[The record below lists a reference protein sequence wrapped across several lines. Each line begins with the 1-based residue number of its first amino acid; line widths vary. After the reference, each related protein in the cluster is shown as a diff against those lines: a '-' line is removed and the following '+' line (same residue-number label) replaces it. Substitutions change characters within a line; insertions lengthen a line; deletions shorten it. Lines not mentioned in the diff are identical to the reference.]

1 MKTNTSATF
10 CFLNQI
16 LTYLLC
22 AGFISGCSGKSSQ
35 NKVNV
40 IDNKVTTKKLIDID
54 DGAYWQEQV
63 NYQSSTTLVTSKIL
77 TPEGHQLASSQL
89 RETTL
94 TPLNLPSNLNVNA
107 FTVRSRGGIKT
118 QEAVYIAPK
127 LYLYR
132 KSDKARVQVKQIG
145 ENVLIPLHA
154 ILVDGFSKEVPSSN
168 GIDTVSLPDSYLI
181 NEDEVNKALI
191 SRGFKEPIALGPL
204 DGCPKRFTLTVAGE
218 SYDITPASLS
228 GSNQCELNRPF
239 TLNLVVPKSKAD
251 FIVNEALYY
260 NEVDVQAS
268 FEILVG
274 YVESDTHIQLDR
286 SKIYESLS
294 ASLVGKYPPY
304 AKATV
309 EANLKKIIQSETM
322 NVFIKGDRND
332 IINQLFEAAYNSFV
346 QPFDLTIPNFQSEVD
361 CNDTSACVSVS
372 YNKQNESRNLSIGY
386 QQYSTTLTGQ
396 VISSFAKAQ
405 QILYPEVVLQSVT
418 DDGMSINYISN
429 LDENERDLMITINK
443 GTILEF
449 SLENMKKQIDNTEV
463 KVTVNG
469 ELSCDSR
476 DSFTKSC
483 NRHTYRT
490 SVTRTYDG
498 PRFSENFSPAGN
510 LSIPLSE
517 QLYLRFKSP
526 SGKITECSLAMLN
539 ANVNGNHIVVKLNSV
554 HSRCNPFN
562 KNDIENK
569 NQYSVTFIN
578 KLVDDEALQVVNN
591 GEKFSYTDHYS
602 QQDSA
607 PAYDATPLGGSK
619 PSTVNSIK
627 REMLLQLKI
636 TARKYDISN

>member
-1 MKTNTSATF
+1 MN
-10 CFLNQI
+10 FLNPI
-16 LTYLLC
+16 LIYFLC
-22 AGFISGCSGKSSQ
+22 AGFISGCSGKSPQ
-35 NKVNV
+35 NKINT
-40 IDNKVTTKKLIDID
+40 IENKVTTKKLIDIAD
-54 DGAYWQEQV
+54 DSYWQEQV
-63 NYQSSTTLVTSKIL
+63 SYQSNTTLVTSKIL
-77 TPEGHQLASSQL
+77 TPEGHQLANNQL

-107 FTVRSRGGIKT
+107 FTVRSRAGIKT

-132 KSDKARVQVKQIG
+132 KADKARVQVKQMG
-145 ENVLIPLHA
+145 DNVLIPLHA

-168 GIDTVSLPDSYLI
+168 GIDTVSLPDSYLV
-181 NEDEVNKALI
+181 NEEEVNKALS

-239 TLNLVVPKSKAD
+239 TLNLIVPKSKAD

-268 FEILVG
+268 FEVLVG
-274 YVESDTHIQLDR
+274 YVEADTHIQLDR

-294 ASLVGKYPPY
+294 ASLAGKYPPY

-332 IINQLFEAAYNSFV
+332 IINQLFETAYNSFV
-346 QPFDLTIPNFQSEVD
+346 DPFDLTTPNVQSEVD
-361 CNDTSACVSVS
+361 CNDTSACVSIS
-372 YNKQNESRNLSIGY
+372 YHKQSESRNLSVSY

-405 QILYPEVVLQSVT
+405 QILYPEVVLQTVT
-418 DDGMSINYISN
+418 DDGSSINYISN
-429 LDENERDLMITINK
+429 LEENERDLMITINK
-443 GTILEF
+443 GTILEIN
-449 SLENMKKQIDNTEV
+449 LENMKKQVDNTEV
-463 KVTVNG
+463 KVSVNG
-469 ELSCDSR
+469 DMSCDSR
-476 DSFTKSC
+476 NNFTKSC
-483 NRHTYRT
+483 ERHTYRT
-490 SVTRTYDG
+490 AVTRVYDG
-498 PRFSENFSPAGN
+498 PSFSENYSPAGN
-510 LSIPLSE
+510 MTLPLAE

-526 SGKITECSLAMLN
+526 TGKLTECSLAMLN
-539 ANVNGNHIVVKLNSV
+539 SNVNGNHIIVKLSNV
-554 HSRCNPFN
+554 NSRCNPFH

-569 NQYSVTFIN
+569 NQYSVTFVN
-578 KLVDDEALQVVNN
+578 KLMDGEDLQVVND
-591 GEKFSYTDHYS
+591 GQKFSYTDHYS

-607 PAYDATPLGGSK
+607 PQYDSTPLGGSK
-619 PSTVNSIK
+619 PSVINSVK
-627 REMLLQLKI
+627 REILLQLKI